1 MKKTLKEI
9 NEGIQSKTN
18 GLTTGFDNYEVQLL
32 YVCYMYT
39 LKYYELSEIMTD
51 KKLDEEV
58 PEGLRL
64 EALLKDVPQISVE
77 GFMDLSQLTKQIV
90 K

>member
-1 MKKTLKEI
+1 MNKK
-9 NEGIQSKTN
+9 
-18 GLTTGFDNYEVQLL
+18 
-32 YVCYMYT
+32 M
-39 LKYYELSEIMTD
+39 
-51 KKLDEEV
+51 DEEV

-64 EALLKDVPQISVE
+64 DALLKDVPQISVE